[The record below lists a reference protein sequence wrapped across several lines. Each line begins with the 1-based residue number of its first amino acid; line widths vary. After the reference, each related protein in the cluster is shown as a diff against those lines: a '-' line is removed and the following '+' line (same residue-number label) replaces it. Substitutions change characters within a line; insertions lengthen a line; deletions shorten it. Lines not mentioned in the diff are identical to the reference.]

1 MTLIRD
7 IFDIPAQVHQGDFV
21 LRLGEGL
28 LHPQQTL
35 QSYVVTPQL
44 VGCFQ
49 RAMGLI
55 EGALK
60 TGTSKGAYLH
70 GSFGSGKSHFM
81 AVLSLLLRNDPVACA
96 VPELAEVVV
105 AHRHWT
111 GAGGRRL
118 LLVPYHMVGAA
129 SMEAAVFGQYT
140 ETVRR
145 LHPEAPLPGFF
156 LAGDVFRDA
165 QNLRARLGD
174 EAFFSGLNSGGSD
187 GDDSEGWGS
196 IATWDA
202 ASFDDVLAMP
212 PDLDE
217 HSSAFQERQ
226 RLVGTLVGS
235 YFQSVRSYSVSGEG
249 LLPLDAGLAVMSR
262 HAQQLGYEGVVLFL
276 DELILWLAS
285 HAAEPSFLNREGQ
298 KVAKLVEAE
307 HADRPVP
314 LVSFI
319 ARQRDLRE
327 LVGEHLPGAEQLGF
341 ADVLNYWEAR
351 FDTISLDDRDLPAIA
366 AKRLLQPRSEA
377 ARQRLEAAFA
387 KSAGA
392 RQEVLDTLLTRA
404 GDREMFRKVYPFSPA
419 LVQTL
424 IALSALLQ
432 RERTALRLMLQ
443 LLVRYRDTLEVG
455 DIVPVGDLFDV
466 IMAGD
471 EPFMQA
477 LRLRFEDARR
487 LYRQKMLPMLEAEH
501 GVSAEDVEASR
512 VDESKRRAFINDG
525 RLLKTLLLSALA
537 EGVEALSGLTAARL
551 AALNHGSVRSPI
563 PGQEG
568 PMVLTRLRRWAA
580 QIGEIK
586 IGDGNN
592 PAISLHLTGVDT
604 DGILANAADGDN
616 YGNRVRRIKA
626 LLFEA
631 LGLPESEDRLLEP
644 VFALLWRGTRR
655 ECEVLVRN
663 VREQSNADLRPD
675 QTDWRIVID
684 YPFDREGHGPQD
696 DLNKLENFRQDVAD
710 GARTLVWLPDWLNPP
725 GLAELGRL
733 NLLEHA
739 LSGGNLERYG
749 SHLSPADREAAR
761 GLLQNQRDQLRQR
774 LRNLLQAAYGV
785 SAAET
790 GGIDRTHG
798 LSGHFHALL
807 PGLNLRPPV
816 GRELKECLDDLF
828 AQALDHQYPAHP
840 VFEIELKPALL
851 RRCWEELARAA
862 QRPDRRIEVD
872 RDRRDELRRVALPLH
887 LADMNPNGSALVLR
901 SEWHELFDRP
911 LRQSGQRAASV
922 RQLRQWLDQPQA
934 RGLTRPVQNL
944 LIRLYALCTDRQFF
958 RHGAQIDISL
968 PEHLEDDL
976 ELRQR
981 TLPAPAQW
989 QTAQARAATIFGLAG
1004 AAHCTSSALDRFAVE
1019 VQSGVRE
1026 HRSAVVRYQRQLGM
1040 RAQSLAVPATA
1051 DRLRTAAATEALLAT
1066 LAGRDAAGTVEALAQ
1081 AEIAS
1086 SETAMGQC
1094 LKQAARLAV
1103 LCEQPGGWSDTTLP
1117 DLPPAYRERAGT
1129 LLADLQA
1136 ALAADEHVRAL
1147 DTALADFR
1155 ESIMQLLREVAQER
1169 NLTPPVVVPP
1179 GGNGTVLPPAPVLPP
1194 RTDVPATAPVL
1205 ATGRDDVA
1213 DAEALAGLLQA
1224 LRKRLEAHPGA
1235 RLELHWTLHARGP
1248 QS

>member
-7 IFDIPAQVHQGDFV
+7 IFDIPTQVHQGDFV

-28 LHPQQTL
+28 LHPQTTL
-35 QSYVVTPQL
+35 QSYVVTPKL

-55 EGALK
+55 ESALK

-81 AVLSLLLRNDPVACA
+81 AVLSLLLRNDPTACA

-111 GAGGRRL
+111 GADGRRL

-145 LHPEAPLPGFF
+145 LHPQAPLPGFF
-156 LAGDVFRDA
+156 LAADLFRDA
-165 QNLRARLGD
+165 QNLRVRLGD
-174 EAFFSGLNSGGSD
+174 AAFFDGLNGDSGSA
-187 GDDSEGWGS
+187 GDDGEGWGS
-196 IATWDA
+196 IAVWDA
-202 ASFDDVLAMP
+202 ASFDAVLAMP
-212 PDLDE
+212 PDLDQR
-217 HSSAFQERQ
+217 SSAFQERQ
-226 RLVGTLVGS
+226 RLVGALAGS
-235 YFQSVRSYSVSGEG
+235 YFQAVRSQSAGGEG
-249 LLPLDAGLAVMSR
+249 LVPLDAGLAIMSR

-298 KVAKLVEAE
+298 KVAKLVESE

-327 LVGEHLPGAEQLGF
+327 LVGQHLPGAELLGF

-351 FDTISLDDRDLPAIA
+351 FDTIALDDRDLPAIA
-366 AKRLLQPRSEA
+366 AKRLLQPRSPA
-377 ARQRLEAAFA
+377 ARQSLEAAFA

-392 RQEVLDTLLTRA
+392 RQEVLDALLTRD
-404 GDREMFRKVYPFSPA
+404 GDREMFRQLYPFSPA

-424 IALSALLQ
+424 IALSSLLQ

-477 LRLRFEDARR
+477 LRLRFDDARR
-487 LYRQKMLPMLEAEH
+487 LYRQKLLPMLEVEH
-501 GVSAEDVEASR
+501 GVSAADVEAGR
-512 VDESKRRAFINDG
+512 IEAGKRNAFVNDG

-537 EGVEALSGLTAARL
+537 DGVEALSGLTAARL

-568 PMVLTRLRRWAA
+568 SMVLTRLRRWAA
-580 QIGEIK
+580 QVGEIK
-586 IGDGNN
+586 IGEGSN
-592 PAISLHLTGVDT
+592 PAISLHLAGVDT

-616 YGNRVRRIKA
+616 YGNRVRRIRA

-631 LGLPESEDRLLEP
+631 LAITEAEGLLAP
-644 VFALLWRGTRR
+644 VYTLSWRGTSRDF
-655 ECEVLVRN
+655 EVVVHN
-663 VREQSNADLRPD
+663 VRELSNTDLKPD
-675 QTDWRIVID
+675 RTAWRIVID

-696 DLNKLENFRQDVAD
+696 DITRLENFSVEVPE
-710 GARTLVWLPDWLNPP
+710 GARTLVWLPAWLNTH
-725 GLAELGRL
+725 GQADLGRL

-739 LSGGNLERYG
+739 LSGSNLERFG
-749 SHLSPADREAAR
+749 SHLSLAEREAAR
-761 GLLQNQRDQLRQR
+761 SLLQNQRDQLRQR

-798 LSGHFHALL
+798 LNEHFRALL
-807 PGLNLRPPV
+807 PGLRLRPPV
-816 GRELKECLDDLF
+816 GSELKQCLEDLLT
-828 AQALDHQYPAHP
+828 QALDHQYPAHP
-840 VFEIELKPALL
+840 AFDIELKPALL

-862 QRPDRRIEVD
+862 QRPDGRIELD
-872 RDRRDELRRVALPLH
+872 RDRRDDIRRVVVPLA
-887 LADMNPNGSALVLR
+887 LADMNPAGPALKLR
-901 SEWHELFDRP
+901 TQWHEFFDRP
-911 LRQSGQRAASV
+911 LRQSGQSVASV
-922 RQLRQWLDQPQA
+922 RQLREWLDQPQA

-944 LIRLYALCTDRQFF
+944 LICLYALGTDRQFF
-958 RHGAQIDISL
+958 RHGARIDVAQPEQIDD
-968 PEHLEDDL
+968 EL

-981 TLPAPAQW
+981 ALPAAAQW
-989 QTAQARAATIFGLAG
+989 QTAQERAGAIFGLG
-1004 AAHCTSSALDRFAVE
+1004 GDVHRSSVALDRFAAA
-1019 VQSGVRE
+1019 VQEAVRAY
-1026 HRSAVVRYQRQLGM
+1026 RPAVVRYQRQLGL
-1040 RAQSLAVPATA
+1040 RARALGVADSA
-1051 DRLRTAAATEALLAT
+1051 DRLRTAAATEALLTA
-1066 LAGRDAAGTVEALAQ
+1066 LDGRDAAATVATLAQ

-1086 SETAMGQC
+1086 SQTAMGEC
-1094 LKQAARLAV
+1094 LKQAERLAEV
-1103 LCEQPGGWSDTTLP
+1103 CGQLP
-1117 DLPPAYRERAGT
+1117 DWHELNSLAALPDGYRESTDALRAALCT
-1129 LLADLQA
+1129 
-1136 ALAADEHVRAL
+1136 ALAADEHVAAL
-1147 DTALADFR
+1147 DAALSAFR
-1155 ESIMQLLREVAQER
+1155 SEVKKLLLEAAAK
-1169 NLTPPVVVPP
+1169 P
-1179 GGNGTVLPPAPVLPP
+1179 VLPPAPAPRPLPVVGTATP
-1194 RTDVPATAPVL
+1194 PPAPPLPAPSL
-1205 ATGRDDVA
+1205 LGTGRGDVT
-1213 DAEALAGLLQA
+1213 DAETLMALVQT
-1224 LRKRLEAHPGA
+1224 LREQLEAHPGA
-1235 RLELHWTLHARGP
+1235 RLELHWALHAQGP
-1248 QS
+1248 QP